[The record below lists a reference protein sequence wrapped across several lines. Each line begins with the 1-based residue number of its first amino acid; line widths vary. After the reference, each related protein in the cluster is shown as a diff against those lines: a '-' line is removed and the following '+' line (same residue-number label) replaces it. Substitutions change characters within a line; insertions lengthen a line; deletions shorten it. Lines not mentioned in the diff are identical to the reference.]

1 MNTSK
6 DVPDHICS
14 DPTRL
19 RQIFIN
25 LIGNAVKFTDHGGT
39 GGSNFAVTFVTGLS
53 QSRATKTRPP
63 FEPTLEA
70 KAKKLQLDGIEILV
84 ADDSSDNLLLATRI
98 LNKFGASVG

>member
-39 GGSNFAVTFVTGLS
+39 
-53 QSRATKTRPP
+53 TKTRPP